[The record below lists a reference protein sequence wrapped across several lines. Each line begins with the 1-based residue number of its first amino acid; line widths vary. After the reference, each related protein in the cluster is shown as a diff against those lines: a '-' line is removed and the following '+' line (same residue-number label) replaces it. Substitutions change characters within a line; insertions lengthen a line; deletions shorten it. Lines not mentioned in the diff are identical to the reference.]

1 MPQGD
6 LAGSSHAALL
16 AGHER
21 LLICLDAVAA
31 EQPAPAIDEALV
43 ELTKARNDI
52 LAQQAQ
58 PEAQDASTAAPQSVA
73 DLEEIDPELIDI
85 FFEEAEEI
93 LTDMDQSLGQ
103 WQDDRDNSVHLENL
117 LRGLHTLKG
126 GARLSRLGGI
136 GDMAHDYESELI
148 QLQES
153 NKTVTDDDLAD
164 IQVRYDELAKCVSL
178 AQHGDP
184 EAGGSDTS

>member
-1 MPQGD
+1 MNSRHHRCCLQRSGHEALPQGD
-6 LAGSSHAALL
+6 LADSSHAALL

-148 QLQES
+148 QICL
-153 NKTVTDDDLAD
+153 L
-164 IQVRYDELAKCVSL
+164 Y
-178 AQHGDP
+178 
-184 EAGGSDTS
+184 TSPSPRDATLSRMPSSA